1 MLGFH
6 KNRCDDITPSSL
18 MSSDT
23 VTIYSIWHLEI
34 WHNYYIHTHTYTDTR
49 THIRT
54 TFTYL
59 LTDFDE
65 CADGI
70 GCYSRYLFPFGDET
84 EDISS
89 GLTNDG
95 SIAVQLNIDFV
106 FHSTNHTTV
115 FVSLKLVT
123 CFLVLIIVFH
133 N

>member
-1 MLGFH
+1 M
-6 KNRCDDITPSSL
+6 
-18 MSSDT
+18 
-23 VTIYSIWHLEI
+23 Y
-34 WHNYYIHTHTYTDTR
+34 
-49 THIRT
+49 THIYPQTHIYT
-54 TFTYL
+54 TCTYL